1 MEKKIISTNGN
12 SNIFYEIDEEN
23 GVIYAKLRVSAIFNE
38 VRLAAYNKYISLS
51 TINKGFDAFR
61 KKYSTYKSDYHLIVT
76 KAICSKDDTFDE
88 KIGMRI
94 ARERLLEKY
103 YTIRLNMFRC
113 IGDVISE
120 QIDAIEDQMNYSWV
134 RLDRYTKFNQE
145 TRDKQKVEN

>member
-1 MEKKIISTNGN
+1 MEKKTIPTNEN
-12 SNIFYEIDEEN
+12 SNIFYEIDEKN
-23 GVIYAKLRVSAIFNE
+23 GVTYAKLYVGTIFNE
-38 VRLAAYNKYISLS
+38 VRAAAWSKNIPFF
-51 TINKGFDAFR
+51 TINKGIDVFR
-61 KKYSTYKSDYHLIVT
+61 KKYSTYNSEYSLIVT

-145 TRDKQKVEN
+145 THDKQKVEN

>member
-23 GVIYAKLRVSAIFNE
+23 GVIYARLCVGIIFKE
-38 VRLAAYNKYISLS
+38 VKIAAYNKYISLS
-51 TINKGFDAFR
+51 TIDKGFDAFR
-61 KKYSTYKSDYHLIVT
+61 KKYSTYNSDYSHIVT

-88 KIGMRI
+88 KTGMRI

-113 IGDVISE
+113 IGDVLSE

-134 RLDRYTKFNQE
+134 RLDRYTKLNQE

>member
-12 SNIFYEIDEEN
+12 NGILYEIDEEN
-23 GVIYAKLRVSAIFNE
+23 GVIYAKLCVDTIFRE
-38 VRLAAYNKYISLS
+38 VKIGAYNKYISLY
-51 TINKGFDAFR
+51 TIDKGFNAFR
-61 KKYSTYKSDYHLIVT
+61 KKYSTYKSNYSFIVT
-76 KAICSKDDTFDE
+76 KAICSKNDIFDE
-88 KIGMRI
+88 QIGMRI

-134 RLDRYTKFNQE
+134 RLDRYTKLNQE